1 METRYPDLK
10 TRIQSI
16 FIDSMLMIALMFLS
30 AWILDKI
37 NPSQQEEE
45 DGMLRAIIFISIWG
59 VYEPLSMTL
68 GGTLGNYLMKIRARK
83 FSDNKKKMN
92 LLQAYVRFMVKLLL
106 GWLSFLTINSNKER
120 RAIHDLVGGTVMI
133 AK

>member
-16 FIDSMLMIALMFLS
+16 FIDTMLMIALMFLS

-37 NPSQQEEE
+37 NPSQQEED
-45 DGMLRAIIFISIWG
+45 DGLLRAIIFISIWG
-59 VYEPLSMTL
+59 VYEPVSMTL
-68 GGTLGNYLMKIRARK
+68 GATLGNYLMKIRARK
-83 FSDNKKKMN
+83 NSDTGKKMN
-92 LLQAYVRFMVKLLL
+92 LFQAYIRFIVKFLL

>member
-1 METRYPDLK
+1 MEIRYPDLK
-10 TRIQSI
+10 TRIQST
-16 FIDSMLMIALMFLS
+16 FIDTMLMIALMFLS

-59 VYEPLSMTL
+59 VYEPVSMTL
-68 GGTLGNYLMKIRARK
+68 GSTLGNYLMKIKARD
-83 FSDNKKKMN
+83 FPYSGKKMN
-92 LLQAYVRFMVKLLL
+92 LLQAYVRFIVKILL